1 MIAKVGSLVAL
12 LLSVSSARA
21 ENEVVD
27 RVEPPSGIEIVPSS
41 DDLLRAT
48 GLRPVTRDRLEALVG
63 AGTQG
68 AMDAQ
73 LRATTKTGGVGVEVT
88 GNLHDS
94 DLRDR
99 QSATARVEHEN
110 ARAYGNIG
118 ILEQATDTA
127 SGAQYGGT
135 WRRGRLELNA
145 FGDRQR
151 LREERLAQRYAIPM
165 STQGAN
171 ASLRSGRLELLG
183 LDHEIVVGAGFDTS
197 SGATTTDEL
206 TAMAMNPLR
215 RTRRGDHRSFHAYV
229 RDTLHVIGS
238 LDLSGGFVVE
248 DWRNLSAIETIHY
261 GVDQNM
267 DVHFP
272 DVSHMLISPQLGATY
287 RVNDGLAM
295 HANGYRRMRAPT
307 LAELYQPILLDG
319 VLIAANPSLR
329 PESVTGAEI
338 GPELR
343 VGKLEARAVAFYNL
357 VDSPISARTNLDRA
371 RVIGVESEASWRPAK
386 PWLASASYSFTHTPI
401 ALTPRQRA
409 SAMLTYDHPGAS
421 LTGALRYV
429 GRQSFENIS
438 LGAYTL
444 VDATAARKLKR
455 GIAGFVGVENLL
467 DRRYVG
473 QYAVDT
479 AGAPR
484 TFRVGVRVDSARF

>member
-1 MIAKVGSLVAL
+1 MIAKVGPLAAL

-27 RVEPPSGIEIVPSS
+27 QVETPSETETVPSD
-41 DDLLRAT
+41 DDLLREM
-48 GLRPVTRDRLEALVG
+48 GLRPITRDRLEALVG

-68 AMDAQ
+68 ATDAQ
-73 LRATTKTGGVGVEVT
+73 LRATTKTRGVGVEVT
-88 GNLHDS
+88 GDVHDS

-99 QSATARVEHEN
+99 KSATARVEDDN
-110 ARAYGNIG
+110 ARAYGG
-118 ILEQATDTA
+118 ISTLEHAADTS
-127 SGAQYGGT
+127 SGARYGGT

-145 FGDRQR
+145 YGERQR
-151 LREERLAQRYAIPM
+151 LREERLAQRYDIPM

-171 ASLRSGRLELLG
+171 ASLRSGRLEVLG
-183 LDHEIVVGAGFDTS
+183 LDHEIVVGAGFDRS

-206 TAMAMNPLR
+206 TAMAMSSLR

-272 DVSHMLISPQLGATY
+272 DVSHMLISPTIGGTY
-287 RVNDGLAM
+287 RVNDELAM
-295 HANGYRRMRAPT
+295 HANGYRRMRAPS

-319 VLIAANPSLR
+319 TVIEATPDLR
-329 PESVTGAEI
+329 PETITGGEV

-343 VGKLEARAVAFYNL
+343 VGKLEARAVAFYN
-357 VDSPISARTNLDRA
+357 VVESPISARANLDRA
-371 RVIGVESEASWRPAK
+371 RVIGVASEASWRPAK
-386 PWLASASYSFTHTPI
+386 SWLASASYSFTHTPI

-409 SAMLTYDHPGAS
+409 SAVVTYDHRRAS

-429 GRQSFENIS
+429 GRQSFENVS

-455 GIAGFVGVENLL
+455 GIAGFVAVENLL
-467 DRRYVG
+467 DRHYVG
-473 QYAVDT
+473 QYGIDS

-484 TFRVGVRVDSARF
+484 TFRVGVRVDTARF